1 MRRGKGAE
9 VGLGYQGMARGT
21 GNRTRLIIEA
31 GEEVPEE
38 VISSLAGAYWLD
50 EVQYVEQAWDETPW
64 EDGPTEPTGPH
75 SGMHG

>member
-1 MRRGKGAE
+1 MGWNIKVWHE
-9 VGLGYQGMARGT
+9 ELED
-21 GNRTRLIIEA
+21 RTRLIIEA

-38 VISSLAGAYWLD
+38 VIASIAGSYWLD

-64 EDGPTEPTGPH
+64 EEGPTEPGGPH